1 MAIFAFTNGYFL
13 ASSVVIGAA
22 QANDEEKE
30 NFYWPLDK
38 FLVVLVDN
46 F

>member
-30 NFYWPLDK
+30 TAG
-38 FLVVLVDN
+38 FLLA
-46 F
+46 FG